1 MMNPW
6 LLLGALAAFVA
17 SVTGAFFYGQNVGA
31 EDERAEW
38 QDRENVELSAANK
51 RIIELTETARAQE
64 SEHAVELH
72 AISAK
77 YQEDLQ
83 NEKIK
88 SDAVVS
94 DVRAGI
100 IRLRDPGSTAS
111 RACGGEAGKAAAS
124 ASGRDGEAGG
134 ELPSTGDGILSVEA
148 AEFIVRIASEADDIV
163 RQLSACQK
171 VIETDREKM

>member
-31 EDERAEW
+31 EDERVEW
-38 QDRENVELSAANK
+38 QQRENVELTAANK

-83 NEKIK
+83 NEKAAADRVI
-88 SDAVVS
+88 SD
-94 DVRAGI
+94 
-100 IRLRDPGSTAS
+100 LRNGSRVLRIPVT
-111 RACGGEAGKAAAS
+111 RTVETCGGEAGTAPAS
-124 ASGRDGEAGG
+124 TSGRDGEARADVH
-134 ELPSTGDGILSVEA
+134 PAA
-148 AEFIVRIASEADDIV
+148 AEFLVGLASEADAVV
-163 RQLSACQK
+163 RQLQACQR
-171 VIETDREKM
+171 VIMQDRNQAESEVK